1 MNYNLWN
8 GGSTMQCMIQVFC
21 YFCIKSILFS
31 FKIGACDWQLSLQAM
46 EKMVESLLVGF
57 LILICMML
65 PVSLIVFWDCFQT
78 SRIGK
83 FFLNTNF
90 FHYICT
96 WSGDSSRTYLIW
108 QIIWSFHKHTWYS
121 DSECTNWRATW
132 FWHCWYQ
139 S

>member
-1 MNYNLWN
+1 
-8 GGSTMQCMIQVFC
+8 MQCMIQMFC

-83 FFLNTNF
+83 FFSEHKFLSL
-90 FHYICT
+90 HL
-96 WSGDSSRTYLIW
+96 YLV
-108 QIIWSFHKHTWYS
+108 
-121 DSECTNWRATW
+121 RR
-132 FWHCWYQ
+132 
-139 S
+139 